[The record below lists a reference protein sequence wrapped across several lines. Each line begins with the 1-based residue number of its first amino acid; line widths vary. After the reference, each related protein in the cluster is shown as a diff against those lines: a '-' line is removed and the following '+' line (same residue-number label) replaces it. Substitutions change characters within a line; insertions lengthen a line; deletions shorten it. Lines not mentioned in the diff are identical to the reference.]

1 LIVDGDLEKNFLN
14 GGFDWRY
21 ELRDSVQLSVD
32 TSEFHGG
39 NQSLRIAFRGP
50 AVPDAGFFQYVP
62 IHPNT
67 EYRFSAYTKAQDID
81 SANGPR
87 IVILDAYSGGSY
99 VATDDSLGF
108 VLPEPEE

>member
-1 LIVDGDLEKNFLN
+1 MAV
-14 GGFDWRY
+14 
-21 ELRDSVQLSVD
+21 
-32 TSEFHGG
+32 
-39 NQSLRIAFRGP
+39 LRIAFRGP